1 MVRKRKGDKN
11 HYYFYWVVED
21 FHEIEEFEKEYTDAY
36 NLKYA
41 GMLRALKRRIR
52 WQWLAGC
59 GIWVKPKNVFSTPW
73 EVKDTLC
80 WEVVMGNKEQKFY
93 SALRDL
99 FVGAKLEGQS
109 GYVNLMNIKTEY
121 FEKIRI

>member
-1 MVRKRKGDKN
+1 VIEVLESYNNQNNILQMVRKRKGDKN

-52 WQWLAGC
+52 
-59 GIWVKPKNVFSTPW
+59 
-73 EVKDTLC
+73 
-80 WEVVMGNKEQKFY
+80 
-93 SALRDL
+93 
-99 FVGAKLEGQS
+99 
-109 GYVNLMNIKTEY
+109 
-121 FEKIRI
+121 